1 MHDLKC
7 CVRHNGT
14 VYCWDDA
21 NKRIVTVAISDIDFS
36 ECPERV
42 MKLIMEH
49 LKKDASENGAV
60 KKG

>member
-7 CVRHNGT
+7 CVRYNGK

-21 NKRIVTVAISDIDFS
+21 NQRVVTVIINDIEFG

-42 MKLIMEH
+42 MKLIMKNLQNGTE
-49 LKKDASENGAV
+49 KK
-60 KKG
+60 

>member
-7 CVRHNGT
+7 CVRDHGT

-21 NKRIVTVAISDIDFS
+21 NERVVTVVISDIELS

-42 MKLIMEH
+42 MKLIMRH
-49 LKKDASENGAV
+49 LKKGGGE
-60 KKG
+60 